1 VKFFKGKSM
10 FVVMNHRVSQKKI
23 QEMYPD
29 AIIIDVTSHR
39 SEPWIRFSP
48 FYPHGNIPI
57 AYSPGWASASV
68 EGIWQGLKVFEH
80 ADIDIR
86 KFTITTMKNLKR
98 SVRTYGNVL
107 GHRKGVEGT
116 DLLSYIDARYLI
128 YLPSY
133 HWVLTHSVPGLLI
146 ELKEMAKTKTV
157 VFLDYETNKVVD
169 DISRPLSHAA
179 LIQLYLEEKWPRI
192 KVGIKHAT
200 SRT

>member
-1 VKFFKGKSM
+1 M
-10 FVVMNHRVSQKKI
+10 FAVMNHRVSQKKI

-29 AIIIDVTSHR
+29 AIILDVTSHGP
-39 SEPWIRFSP
+39 EPWIRFSP
-48 FYPHGNIPI
+48 FYPHGNIPV
-57 AYSPGWASASV
+57 AFSSGWVSVSV
-68 EGIWQGLKVFEH
+68 EGIWQGLKVFER

-107 GHRKGVEGT
+107 GHRKGVAGA

-133 HWVLTHSVPGLLI
+133 HWVLQHCVQDLLL
-146 ELKEMAKTKTV
+146 ELKEMAKTKTI
-157 VFLDYETNKVVD
+157 VFLDYETNTVVD

-179 LIQLYLEEKWPRI
+179 LIQLYLEEKWP
-192 KVGIKHAT
+192 
-200 SRT
+200 S